1 MRWVCFLLL
10 SVLAWGQDLHGKRPE
25 RFVIRNVM
33 VVDGSGAP
41 AAGPRDV
48 TVESGVIAEVGFH
61 NPRVPP
67 AAGVPVIDGKG
78 RYLLPGLIN
87 IHAHI
92 HEERAGR
99 PMPLAYSMKLWLACG
114 ITTIRDVASDYA
126 KTSVYR
132 AQSAKNEM
140 VAPRIFVYP
149 VFNQRPTPK
158 TPDEARARVRDLK
171 AKGADGVKFFET
183 PRDIMAALLDE
194 AHRQGMRTAH
204 HAGVA
209 ESNAWDDI
217 KGGTTTIEHW
227 YGIPDAAVDG
237 VQNFPATYNYAN
249 EVDRFRYAGR
259 LWREAKPERL
269 AQVLDG
275 MVKANVG
282 WVPTL
287 NIYEAS
293 RDLMRYQNQPW
304 FQEFLHPGLAEYFKP
319 NPANHGSY
327 FLGWTSTDEAYWK
340 ENYRLWMAAVR
351 EFGRKGGVIGIG
363 EDAGYIYNIYGF
375 GMLRSLE
382 LHQEAGFHPLEVIR
396 QATANNA
403 ALLGQETKLGR
414 VRAGFAADLILVNG
428 NPLEDFKLLYP
439 GGSERIVEGKTVRT
453 GGIEWTINDGVC
465 YHAPTLAKELK
476 ALVAAAQ

>member
-1 MRWVCFLLL
+1 MRWVCFFLL
-10 SVLAWGQDLHGKRPE
+10 SVFVWGQDLHGKRPE

-33 VVDGSGAP
+33 VADGSGAP

-48 TVESGVIAEVGFH
+48 TVENGVIAEVGFH
-61 NPRVPP
+61 NPRVTPP
-67 AAGVPVIDGKG
+67 AGVPVIDGRG

-99 PMPLAYSMKLWLACG
+99 PLPLEYSMKLWLACG
-114 ITTIRDVASDYA
+114 ITTIRDVASDYT

-140 VAPRIFVYP
+140 AAPRIFLYA
-149 VFNQRPTPK
+149 VFGQRPVPK
-158 TPDEARARVRDLK
+158 TPEEARVRVRELK

-209 ESNAWDDI
+209 ETNAWDDI
-217 KGGTTTIEHW
+217 RGGTTTIEHW

-304 FQEFLHPGLAEYFKP
+304 FQEFLHPALAEYFRP

-327 FLGWTSTDEAYWK
+327 FLGWTSTDEAFWK

-363 EDAGYIYNIYGF
+363 EDAGYIYNLYGF

-382 LHQEAGFHPLEVIR
+382 LHQEAGFHPLEVVR

-439 GGSERIVEGKTVRT
+439 GGSERIVEGKSVRT
-453 GGIEWTINDGVC
+453 GGIEWTIKDGVC
-465 YHAPTLAKELK
+465 YHAPTLVKELR